1 MGTLKGTYKR
11 ASDVHV
17 SGQGIWD
24 AGLSSRL
31 RRTDVRVRAAPRGL
45 CGRYG
50 FWAGLLLRGGGGS
63 SPSPPPAVVRVVGGA
78 EEDFWSKMTGVEGTR
93 EYF

>member
-1 MGTLKGTYKR
+1 LGMGTLKGTYKR

-50 FWAGLLLRGGGGS
+50 FWAGLLLRGGELLEAPKKISGL
-63 SPSPPPAVVRVVGGA
+63 R
-78 EEDFWSKMTGVEGTR
+78 
-93 EYF
+93 